1 MPKRAKKSIY
11 LFSFNI
17 VIFFSVAYML
27 SGNRRDMSWFKSGTF
42 RQVIDTGGLGTTN
55 AYSLAGNKAFAAHN
69 MTDTLPDTISF
80 SIVGD
85 MMVGSSYP
93 ASSFLPTEEEGNI
106 LQYAMPLLQQTDLRI
121 GNLESAVSDSAK
133 VFKNCGTNSTQCFA
147 FRTPYKCA
155 MWYKEAGFEYL
166 NMANNHSFD
175 FGMSG
180 VKHTLAF
187 LDSNNIR
194 TSGVPQHRFDTLTVK
209 NTRIGFVSFAPHSN
223 CLDMN
228 DDSLVKATIAE
239 VRPLCQLLV
248 VFFHGGGEGS
258 ARIHTPKG
266 REFFFGQNR
275 GDVRHFSHMCIQE
288 GADLVI
294 GSGPHV
300 VRGMETYKGK
310 LIAYSLGNFATYKQF
325 NLKYPN
331 NVAPLLQVKI
341 TSGGNLVEHK
351 VFSFLQE
358 GEGIPKPDTT
368 LRAFK
373 MIRSLSVEDFKYSE
387 VEAGTFD

>member
-1 MPKRAKKSIY
+1 MLKVAARSIP

-17 VIFFSVAYML
+17 VFLLFFSHSL
-27 SGNRRDMSWFKSGTF
+27 SGVKGDRSPVYAEIRYAD
-42 RQVIDTGGLGTTN
+42 
-55 AYSLAGNKAFAAHN
+55 SLALRQDTTFYPVV
-69 MTDTLPDTISF
+69 DTLPDTISF

-85 MMVGSSYP
+85 LMVGSSYP
-93 ASSFLPTEEEGNI
+93 AKAYLPLEEEGNI
-106 LQYAMPLLQQTDLRI
+106 LQYAMPLLQETDLRI

-133 VFKNCGTNSTQCFA
+133 VFKNCGNSTQCFA
-147 FRTPYKCA
+147 FRTPYKQA

-166 NMANNHSFD
+166 NLANNHSYD
-175 FGMSG
+175 FGLKG
-180 VKHTLAF
+180 VTHTLAF
-187 LDSNNIR
+187 LDSANIK
-194 TSGVPQHRFDTLTVK
+194 TSGVPQRVFDTLTVR
-209 NTRIGFVSFAPHSN
+209 NTKIGFVSFAPHTG

-228 DDSLVKATIAE
+228 DDSLVMATIAE

-258 ARIHTPKG
+258 ARTHTPKG
-266 REFFFGQNR
+266 REFFLGQNR
-275 GDVRHFSHMCIQE
+275 GDVRHFAHMCINN

-300 VRGMETYKGK
+300 VRGMERYKGK
-310 LIAYSLGNFATYKQF
+310 LVAYSLGNFATYHQF

-331 NVAPLLQVKI
+331 NIAPLLRVKI
-341 TSGGNLVEHK
+341 TSEGNLVEHK

-368 LRAFK
+368 SKAFK
-373 MIRSLSVEDFKYSE
+373 MIRTLSAEDFKYSA
-387 VEAGTFD
+387 VEEGVFD

>member
-1 MPKRAKKSIY
+1 MPKSATKSIY
-11 LFSFNI
+11 LFSFNV
-17 VIFFSVAYML
+17 VIFFSIAYML
-27 SGNRRDMSWFKSGTF
+27 SGNRRDTLPFKQTSIRPAVTAQDLRLTKG
-42 RQVIDTGGLGTTN
+42 
-55 AYSLAGNKAFAAHN
+55 YSLAGNSIFITQH
-69 MTDTLPDTISF
+69 TDTIPDTISF

-93 ASSFLPTEEEGNI
+93 AASFLPTEEEGNI

-121 GNLESAVSDSAK
+121 GNLESAISDSAK
-133 VFKNCGTNSTQCFA
+133 VFKNCGTSTQCFA

-166 NMANNHSFD
+166 NLANNHSFD
-175 FGMSG
+175 FGMKG
-180 VKHTLAF
+180 VIHTLRF
-187 LDSNNIR
+187 LDSNNIK
-194 TSGVPQHRFDTLTVK
+194 TSGVPQHRFDTLTVRG
-209 NTRIGFVSFAPHSN
+209 TRIGFVSFAPHSN

-228 DDSLVKATIAE
+228 DDSLVKETIAE
-239 VRPLCQLLV
+239 VRPLCEILV

-258 ARIHTPKG
+258 GRTHTPKG
-266 REFFFGQNR
+266 REFFLGQNR
-275 GDVRHFSHMCIQE
+275 GDVRHFAHLCIDE

-300 VRGMETYKGK
+300 VRGMDTYKGK
-310 LIAYSLGNFATYKQF
+310 LIAYSLGNFATYHQF

-331 NVAPLLQVKI
+331 NIAPLLQVKI
-341 TSGGNLVEHK
+341 TSEGNLVEHK

-368 LRAFK
+368 LKAFK

>member
-1 MPKRAKKSIY
+1 MPKVASKSIHLY
-11 LFSFNI
+11 SFNI
-17 VIFFSVAYML
+17 VVFLFLAHML
-27 SGNRRDMSWFKSGTF
+27 SGEKDMKSPLPFKTTPVMHRAVFRDTILPP
-42 RQVIDTGGLGTTN
+42 VPVV
-55 AYSLAGNKAFAAHN
+55 
-69 MTDTLPDTISF
+69 DTLPDTISF

-85 MMVGSSYP
+85 LMVGSSYP
-93 ASSFLPTEEEGNI
+93 AVSFLPKEDEGNI

-133 VFKNCGTNSTQCFA
+133 VFKNCGTSTQCFA

-166 NMANNHSFD
+166 NLANNHSFD
-175 FGMSG
+175 FGMKG

-194 TSGVPQHRFDTLTVK
+194 TSGVPQHRFDTLTVRG
-209 NTRIGFVSFAPHSN
+209 TRIGFVSFAPHSN

-228 DDSLVKATIAE
+228 DDVLIRETIAE

-258 ARIHTPKG
+258 GRTHTPKG
-266 REFFFGQNR
+266 REFFLGQNR
-275 GDVRHFSHMCIQE
+275 GDVRHFSHMCIDE

-300 VRGMETYKGK
+300 VRGMDLYKGK
-310 LIAYSLGNFATYKQF
+310 LVAYSLGNFATYQQF

-331 NVAPLLQVKI
+331 NIAPLLRVKI
-341 TSGGNLVEHK
+341 TSEGNLVEHK

-368 LRAFK
+368 LKAFK
-373 MIRSLSVEDFKYSE
+373 MIRSLSAEDFNYSA

>member
-1 MPKRAKKSIY
+1 MLKVAARSIP

-17 VIFFSVAYML
+17 VFLFFFTHSL
-27 SGNRRDMSWFKSGTF
+27 SGVKGDRSPVYAEIRHAD
-42 RQVIDTGGLGTTN
+42 
-55 AYSLAGNKAFAAHN
+55 SLAILQDTTIFPVV
-69 MTDTLPDTISF
+69 DTLPDTISF

-93 ASSFLPTEEEGNI
+93 ATAFLPKEEEGNI
-106 LQYAMPLLQQTDLRI
+106 LQYAMPLLQETDLRI

-133 VFKNCGTNSTQCFA
+133 VFKNCGNSTQCFA
-147 FRTPYKCA
+147 FRTPYKQA

-166 NMANNHSFD
+166 NLANNHSYD
-175 FGMSG
+175 FGQKG
-180 VKHTLAF
+180 VTHTLGF
-187 LDSNNIR
+187 LDSVNIK
-194 TSGVPQHRFDTLTVK
+194 TSGIPQRVFDTLTVR
-209 NTRIGFVSFAPHSN
+209 NTKIGFVSFAPHTG

-228 DDSLVKATIAE
+228 DDSLVRATIAE

-258 ARIHTPKG
+258 ARTHTPKG
-266 REFFFGQNR
+266 REFFLGQNR
-275 GDVRHFSHMCIQE
+275 GDVRHFAHMCINE

-300 VRGMETYKGK
+300 VRGMERYKGK
-310 LIAYSLGNFATYKQF
+310 LVAYSLGNFATYHQF

-331 NVAPLLQVKI
+331 NIAPLLRVKI
-341 TSGGNLVEHK
+341 TSEGNLVEHK

-368 LRAFK
+368 SKAFK
-373 MIRSLSVEDFKYSE
+373 MIRTLSAADFGYTAVEE
-387 VEAGTFD
+387 GVFD

>member
-1 MPKRAKKSIY
+1 MLKVAARSIP

-17 VIFFSVAYML
+17 VFLLFFSHSL
-27 SGNRRDMSWFKSGTF
+27 SGVKGDKSPVYAEI
-42 RQVIDTGGLGTTN
+42 RYAD
-55 AYSLAGNKAFAAHN
+55 SLALRQD
-69 MTDTLPDTISF
+69 TTLYPVVDTLPDTISF

-93 ASSFLPTEEEGNI
+93 AKAFLPKEEEGNI
-106 LQYAMPLLQQTDLRI
+106 LQYAMPLLQETDLRI

-133 VFKNCGTNSTQCFA
+133 VFKNCGNSTQCFA
-147 FRTPYKCA
+147 FRTPYKQA

-166 NMANNHSFD
+166 NLANNHSYD
-175 FGMSG
+175 FGQKG
-180 VKHTLAF
+180 VTHTLGF
-187 LDSNNIR
+187 LDSVNIK
-194 TSGVPQHRFDTLTVK
+194 TSGVPQRVFDTLTVR
-209 NTRIGFVSFAPHSN
+209 NTKIGFVSFAPHTG
-223 CLDMN
+223 CLDLN
-228 DDSLVKATIAE
+228 DDSLVIRTIAE

-258 ARIHTPKG
+258 GRTHTPKG
-266 REFFFGQNR
+266 REFFLGQNR
-275 GDVRHFSHMCIQE
+275 GDVRHFAHMCINE

-300 VRGMETYKGK
+300 VRAMERYKGK
-310 LIAYSLGNFATYKQF
+310 LVAYSLGNFATYHQF

-331 NVAPLLQVKI
+331 NIAPLLRVKI
-341 TSGGNLVEHK
+341 TSEGNLVEHK

-368 LRAFK
+368 SKAFK
-373 MIRSLSVEDFKYSE
+373 MIRNLSVEDFGSSA
-387 VEAGTFD
+387 VEEGVFD

>member
-1 MPKRAKKSIY
+1 MPKVAAKSIHLY
-11 LFSFNI
+11 SFNI
-17 VIFFSVAYML
+17 VFFFMLTHML
-27 SGNRRDMSWFKSGTF
+27 SGDKGSRNM
-42 RQVIDTGGLGTTN
+42 VINHYSMIGKELAGGLSSVN
-55 AYSLAGNKAFAAHN
+55 LIPWHKMNPVI
-69 MTDTLPDTISF
+69 DTLPDTISL

-85 MMVGSSYP
+85 LMVGSSYP
-93 ASSFLPTEEEGNI
+93 ASSFLPTEAEGNI
-106 LQYAMPLLQQTDLRI
+106 LQYAMLLLQQTDLRI

-133 VFKNCGTNSTQCFA
+133 VFKNCGSSQCFA
-147 FRTPYKCA
+147 FRTPYKQA

-166 NMANNHSFD
+166 NLANNHSFD
-175 FGMSG
+175 FGMTG
-180 VKHTLAF
+180 VKHTLRF
-187 LDSNNIR
+187 LDSANIK
-194 TSGVPQHRFDTLTVK
+194 TSGVPQHRFDTLTVR

-239 VRPLCQLLV
+239 VRPLCELLV
-248 VFFHGGGEGS
+248 VFFHGGGEGAS
-258 ARIHTPKG
+258 KIHTPSG
-266 REFFFGQNR
+266 REVFLGQNR
-275 GDVRHFSHMCIQE
+275 GDVRKFAHICVNE

-300 VRGMETYKGK
+300 VRGMELYKGK
-310 LIAYSLGNFATYKQF
+310 LVAYSLGNFATYHQF

-331 NVAPLLQVKI
+331 NVAPLLRVKI
-341 TSGGNLVEHK
+341 TSEGNLVENK

-373 MIRSLSVEDFKYSE
+373 MIRSLSVEDFKYSA

>member
-1 MPKRAKKSIY
+1 MPKRATKSIY

-17 VIFFSVAYML
+17 VILFSMAYML
-27 SGNRRDMSWFKSGTF
+27 SGDRRDTQFFKHVLPRHGNVVNEL
-42 RQVIDTGGLGTTN
+42 RMTN
-55 AYSLAGNKAFAAHN
+55 GYSVAGNPSFATPLV
-69 MTDTLPDTISF
+69 TDTLPDTISF

-93 ASSFLPTEEEGNI
+93 AASFLPTEEEGNI

-121 GNLESAVSDSAK
+121 GNLESAISDSAK
-133 VFKNCGTNSTQCFA
+133 VFKNCGSSQCFA

-166 NMANNHSFD
+166 NLANNHSYD
-175 FGMSG
+175 FGMKG
-180 VKHTLAF
+180 VNHTLAF
-187 LDSNNIR
+187 LDSVNIK
-194 TSGVPQHRFDTLTVK
+194 TSGVPQHRFDTLTIRG
-209 NTRIGFVSFAPHSN
+209 TRIGFVSFAPHSN
-223 CLDMN
+223 CLNMN
-228 DDSLVKATIAE
+228 DDTLVKATIAE
-239 VRPLCQLLV
+239 VRPLCELLV

-258 ARIHTPKG
+258 GRTHTPKG
-266 REFFFGQNR
+266 REFFLGQNR
-275 GDVRHFSHMCIQE
+275 GDVRHFSHMCINE

-300 VRGMETYKGK
+300 VRGMERYKGK
-310 LIAYSLGNFATYKQF
+310 LIAYSLGNFATYHQF

-331 NVAPLLQVKI
+331 NIAPLLQVKI
-341 TSGGNLVEHK
+341 TSEGNLVEHK

-368 LRAFK
+368 LKAFK
-373 MIRSLSVEDFKYSE
+373 MIRSLSVEDFNFSE
-387 VEAGTFD
+387 VEAGAFD

>member
-1 MPKRAKKSIY
+1 MLKAAARRIPLY
-11 LFSFNI
+11 SFNI
-17 VIFFSVAYML
+17 VFLLFLSHSL
-27 SGNRRDMSWFKSGTF
+27 SGMKDEKSPVYADNRRAD
-42 RQVIDTGGLGTTN
+42 
-55 AYSLAGNKAFAAHN
+55 SLALLQD
-69 MTDTLPDTISF
+69 TTLLPVVDTLPDTISI

-85 MMVGSSYP
+85 LMVGSSYP
-93 ASSFLPTEEEGNI
+93 AKAFLPKEEEGNI

-133 VFKNCGTNSTQCFA
+133 VFKNCGNSTQCFA
-147 FRTPYKCA
+147 FRTPYKQA

-166 NMANNHSFD
+166 NMANNHSYD
-175 FGMSG
+175 FGLKG
-180 VKHTLAF
+180 VKHTLEF
-187 LDSNNIR
+187 LDSVNIK
-194 TSGVPQHRFDTLTVK
+194 TSGVPQRVFDTLTVRGTK
-209 NTRIGFVSFAPHSN
+209 IGFVSFAPHTN

-258 ARIHTPKG
+258 GRTHTPKG
-266 REFFFGQNR
+266 REFFLGQNR
-275 GDVRHFSHMCIQE
+275 GDVRHFAHMCINE
-288 GADLVI
+288 GADLII

-300 VRGMETYKGK
+300 VRGMELYKGK
-310 LIAYSLGNFATYKQF
+310 LVAYSLGNFATYHQF

-331 NVAPLLQVKI
+331 NIAPLLRVKI
-341 TSGGNLVEHK
+341 TSEGNLVEHK

-368 LRAFK
+368 SKAFK
-373 MIRSLSVEDFKYSE
+373 MIRSLSAEDFNYSA
-387 VEAGTFD
+387 VEEGAFD

>member
-1 MPKRAKKSIY
+1 MLKVAARSIP

-17 VIFFSVAYML
+17 VFLLFFSHSL
-27 SGNRRDMSWFKSGTF
+27 SGVKGDRSPVYAEIRYAD
-42 RQVIDTGGLGTTN
+42 
-55 AYSLAGNKAFAAHN
+55 SLALRQDTTFYPVV
-69 MTDTLPDTISF
+69 DTLPDTISF

-85 MMVGSSYP
+85 LMVGSSYP
-93 ASSFLPTEEEGNI
+93 AKAFLPKEEEGNI
-106 LQYAMPLLQQTDLRI
+106 LQYAMPLLQATDLRI

-133 VFKNCGTNSTQCFA
+133 VFKNCGNSTQCFA
-147 FRTPYKCA
+147 FRTPYKQA

-166 NMANNHSFD
+166 NLANNHSYD
-175 FGMSG
+175 FGQKG
-180 VKHTLAF
+180 VTHTLAF
-187 LDSNNIR
+187 LDSVNIK
-194 TSGVPQHRFDTLTVK
+194 TSGVPDRVFDTLTVR
-209 NTRIGFVSFAPHSN
+209 NTKIGFVSFAPHTG

-228 DDSLVKATIAE
+228 DDSLVRATIAE

-258 ARIHTPKG
+258 GRTHTPKG
-266 REFFFGQNR
+266 REFFLGQNR
-275 GDVRHFSHMCIQE
+275 GDVRHFAHMCINE

-300 VRGMETYKGK
+300 VRAMERYKGK
-310 LIAYSLGNFATYKQF
+310 LVAYSLGNFATYHQF

-331 NVAPLLQVKI
+331 NIAPLLRVKI
-341 TSGGNLVEHK
+341 TSEGNLVEHK

-368 LRAFK
+368 SKAFK
-373 MIRSLSVEDFKYSE
+373 MIRNLSVEDFGSSA
-387 VEAGTFD
+387 VEEGVFD

>member
-11 LFSFNI
+11 LFSFNV
-17 VIFFSVAYML
+17 VIFFSMAYML
-27 SGNRRDMSWFKSGTF
+27 SGDRKDMPWFKSNF
-42 RQVIDTGGLGTTN
+42 LRQVVDTGGLGATN
-55 AYSLAGNKAFAAHN
+55 GYSLAGNKVFATRN
-69 MTDTLPDTISF
+69 ITDTLPDTISF

-93 ASSFLPTEEEGNI
+93 SAFFLPPAEEGNI

-133 VFKNCGTNSTQCFA
+133 VYKNCGPNPSQCFA

-187 LDSNNIR
+187 LDSNNIK

-258 ARIHTPKG
+258 GRMHTPKG
-266 REFFFGQNR
+266 REFFYGQNR

-310 LIAYSLGNFATYKQF
+310 LIAYSLGNFATYHQF

-331 NVAPLLQVKI
+331 NIAPLLQVKI
-341 TSGGNLVEHK
+341 TSEGNLVEHK